1 MKTGKFL
8 ITITTALTL
17 LFLSATVQAGMTSE
31 LVNTLVNQLGVT
43 ENQAAGGA
51 GAIFRS
57 AKEKLAPEEFKK
69 IESAVPE
76 AESLIEAAPQ
86 ITGEKS
92 SGGWGSALTSIAK
105 EANPDVGAAAELAQ
119 SFDKLG
125 LEKQMIGKFGN
136 IISDYCKE
144 KGGEIVQGLIQKALP
159 I

>member
-1 MKTGKFL
+1 MKTGKF
-8 ITITTALTL
+8 IMMVAAAVTL
-17 LFLSATVQAGMTSE
+17 LFISSAVQAEMTSE
-31 LVNTLVNQLGVT
+31 LVNLLVNQLGVT
-43 ENQAAGGA
+43 RNQAAGGA

-57 AKEKLAPEEFKK
+57 AKEKLEPQEFQK

-76 AESLIEAAPQ
+76 AQSLIEAAPQ
-86 ITGEKS
+86 ITGAKS
-92 SGGWGSALTSIAK
+92 SGGWGSALTSLAK

-136 IISDYCKE
+136 IISNYCKE